1 MVVRSNGESAVQRGI
16 ATRSPATCLRQL
28 LEPSFPASDQVV
40 VVNFDLDIP
49 PSMECMPSMTP
60 VHTMDKEV
68 LAEAQFLAQQ
78 RKYWPSGFI

>member
-1 MVVRSNGESAVQRGI
+1 MVNRLYSEE
-16 ATRSPATCLRQL
+16 L
-28 LEPSFPASDQVV
+28 LQDCQQPVKDNFLNLPFPASDQVV

>member
-1 MVVRSNGESAVQRGI
+1 LKNLLVIENNKKFYLSA
-16 ATRSPATCLRQL
+16 T
-28 LEPSFPASDQVV
+28 DQVV

-49 PSMECMPSMTP
+49 PSMECMPNMTP